1 MCDQCGKE
9 CLTQYNLDRHMKV
22 VHHMYKIP
30 KEDTIKKCDKCDIE
44 FEKPEDFND
53 HLKQC
58 LDELKDFECKICD
71 SHWVSH
77 LSLWQ
82 HIAVDHKMIKHI
94 CDICGHVFSSK
105 SKLQDHRKHIHD
117 KDFDFVCHI
126 CAEPKHNKS
135 KLEQHLIVAHGQG
148 ERKFKCDTCDSK
160 FTTNYMLKQHV
171 ESHHAKTTLY
181 RCQQCPKTF
190 WLKSYLKTHVR
201 MIHENY
207 RPHKCDICQQGFVY
221 KRDVIKHKKNQHNIL
236 E

>member
-82 HIAVDHKMIKHI
+82 HIAVDHKMIRPI

-181 RCQQCPKTF
+181 RCEQCPKTF

-207 RPHKCDICQQGFVY
+207 RPHKCDICQQGFYY
-221 KRDVIKHKKNQHNIL
+221 KRDLVSHKKHVHNIY